1 MNEEN
6 QAVLEHLVGK
16 TIIKTKGLKND
27 DDFVIETECGLVFTF
42 YHEQDCCES
51 VYIEEIIGDLDDLIG
66 IPVVMAEEVYNAET
80 PDDTEKET
88 YDSYT
93 WTFYR
98 IATQKGLVVLR
109 FLGESN
115 GYYSESVT
123 VSVHQ
128 PNMRYLN

>member
-16 TIIKTKGLKND
+16 KIIKTKGLKND

-66 IPVVMAEEVYNAET
+66 TPVVMAEEVYNAET

-88 YDSYT
+88 YDSFT

>member
-6 QAVLEHLVGK
+6 KAVLEYLVGK
-16 TIIKTKGLKND
+16 TIIRTQGSRHD
-27 DDFVIETECGLVFTF
+27 DEFVIETECGLVFKF
-42 YHEQDCCES
+42 FHYQDCCES
-51 VYIEEIIGDLDDLIG
+51 VYIEDIIGDLDDLMG
-66 IPVVMAEEVYNAET
+66 IPVVMAEEVYNADT

-88 YDSYT
+88 YDSFT

-123 VSVHQ
+123 VSVNQ
-128 PNMRYLN
+128 PNRTGLN